1 MPKQKIEP
9 FTADLSEAEKQDLE
23 KMIGE
28 FRQERPTE
36 GLSETRGSNRA
47 QLDSVTRRLGDLTEM
62 VLSIDRQLAP
72 LAEIV
77 RLSHKKSELLSQRL
91 DTVIAALKKGRMI

>member
-47 QLDSVTRRLGDLTEM
+47 QLDSVTRRLADLTEM